1 MKEYNVQYQYL
12 MKGNLGIYAE
22 TEDEAQEIVAGLV
35 LSADPNDLDDVQ
47 SDLRITGVD
56 IIRDSVPENE
66 YSLEVI

>member
-12 MKGNLGIYAE
+12 MKGNMELLAE
-22 TEDEAQEIVAGLV
+22 SEEEAQEIVAGLV
-35 LSADPNDLDDVQ
+35 LSANPNDLDDVQ

-56 IIRDSVPENE
+56 IIRDTVPENE